1 MVGAHIIDMELS
13 NISDLITVEL
23 SSGFGIALFLVIA
36 IVYTIGQYFILH
48 FSKRMTKIAR
58 GKNRYLLLATK
69 E

>member
-1 MVGAHIIDMELS
+1 VGGHIIDMELR

-36 IVYTIGQYFILH
+36 IVYTIGQYFISP
-48 FSKRMTKIAR
+48 FSKRMTKVAR
-58 GKNRYLLLATK
+58 GKNRYILLATK

>member
-1 MVGAHIIDMELS
+1 VGAHIIDMELS

-48 FSKRMTKIAR
+48 FSKRMTKNAR
-58 GKNRYLLLATK
+58 GKNHYLLLATK